1 MNIYTKL
8 FLAIGLQNSTIET
21 EHIVRYRI
29 NRTLHGSACQQEVL
43 L

>member
-8 FLAIGLQNSTIET
+8 FLSIGLQNSTIET

-29 NRTLHGSACQQEVL
+29 NRTLHGNACQQEVF
-43 L
+43 